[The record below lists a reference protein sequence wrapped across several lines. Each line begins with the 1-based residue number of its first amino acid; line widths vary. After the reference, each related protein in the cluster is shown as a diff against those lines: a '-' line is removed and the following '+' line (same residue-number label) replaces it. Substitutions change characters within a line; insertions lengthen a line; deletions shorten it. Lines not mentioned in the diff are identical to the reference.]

1 MLASAGIDGTVR
13 LWDPK
18 TGKSR
23 GEPLLGHT
31 GGVRGITFGQVDGQ
45 TMLASAGADG
55 TVRIWDPRTRTQQLG
70 PIEGHTGSALGVAMT
85 VVGDQPMLASAGD
98 DGTVRLWD
106 PRTGS
111 PLMEPLK
118 GHAGGV
124 RAVRFGEVDRRTVLA
139 SASDDGTARL
149 WDPSTGAPLLDRL
162 TGHTGLVRSVSFVTV
177 NDRVFLAS
185 AGIDG
190 TVRLWDPRTGIPH
203 PEPIVSP
210 VGDLRS
216 VAFAGDGDSAL
227 IAIGGGA
234 GGAVARLSDVLD
246 VRWMQTREADRS
258 AIVSADIV
266 DAVDAFGRV
275 ILARHLHGV
284 IGQLTATQM
293 PGESPTVVISIDGR
307 WGSGKTTLARLLVK
321 EMTGERADG
330 GAPRL
335 PYNPLVVGF
344 DAWRES
350 AIAPHWWSI
359 AAALNRGIRRE
370 RGLIARIS
378 MTLTGSVR
386 RIVQSPVSLAAV
398 ALTILVVLGFM
409 AIRGA
414 APNQLNQTLT
424 IIQVFI
430 TAATAIFATA
440 ALAVRSLFWS
450 SPALGRLHV
459 RADDNPLGEVARMV
473 STLRRWSPRE
483 RTDPLVETAV
493 VVALIVVAT
502 YAGRLIH
509 DRHQLMIPTG
519 RRLPAIVDHPLA
531 LCVGGVVALLVVAAG
546 HLSRTALV
554 PAIAPYDAAPAT
566 RAERFSM
573 WLRAHRVWR
582 WAAAL
587 AVGVLAGAVVSAPR
601 PSSPGQVRLT
611 LLLLIVVAVALVL
624 LYWRY
629 VRSPHRGPR
638 RPVVLVLDELDRC
651 SASTVVAYLETVH
664 TLLRK
669 GDTRDRS
676 ETAGWRSP
684 APLIVL
690 VLADG
695 RWVRTAFTSAYEAY
709 KDLGSPVRTL
719 GGDFLQKLFDHTVL
733 VPELTAEHVERM
745 LTRVALRVEPP
756 PPPAESPEA
765 PQPDGVA
772 KSIGAPDVPDRQT
785 TAEASAEHELLAE
798 EQRAADEALA
808 AASPQTAE
816 LREAHLL
823 SSYTAILP
831 SNPRLIRRVAN
842 AWGMLDALKSHLG
855 HGQSDDTI
863 IRAAVLYVAFPSLV
877 DTLLDD
883 PIAPNLPDRI
893 EERPPEPN
901 LWLRPD
907 VLAVLTRANGTLV
920 PPESIARC
928 YGKTYPST

>member
-1 MLASAGIDGTVR
+1 VAWGVDNRTDVLASAGIDGTVR

-18 TGKSR
+18 TGKIR

-31 GGVRGITFGQVDGQ
+31 GGVRGITFGQVGDQ

-55 TVRIWDPRTRTQQLG
+55 TVRIWDPRTRTQRLG
-70 PIEGHTGSALGVAMT
+70 PIEGHTGSALGVAMA

-124 RAVRFGEVDRRTVLA
+124 RAVRFGEVDGRTVLA

-190 TVRLWDPRTGIPH
+190 TVRLWDPRTGTPH

-216 VAFAGDGDSAL
+216 VAFADDADGGGL

-246 VRWMQTREADRS
+246 VRWMQTRDADRS

-284 IGQLTATQM
+284 IGQLAATQT

-321 EMTGERADG
+321 EMTGAQADG

-335 PYNPLVVGF
+335 PYNPLVIGF

-350 AIAPHWWSI
+350 AVAPHWWSI

-386 RIVQSPVSLAAV
+386 RILQSPVSLAAV

-509 DRHQLMIPTG
+509 DRHQVMIPTG
-519 RRLPAIVDHPLA
+519 RRLPTIIDRPLA
-531 LCVGGVVALLVVAAG
+531 LCVGGVVVLLMIAASRQ
-546 HLSRTALV
+546 SRTALA
-554 PAIAPYDAAPAT
+554 PEIAGYDAAPAT
-566 RAERFSM
+566 RLHRFSM
-573 WLRAHRVWR
+573 WLRTHRVWS
-582 WAAAL
+582 WVAAL

-601 PSSPGQVRLT
+601 PSSPGKVRLT

-629 VRSPHRGPR
+629 VRSPLRGPR

-745 LTRVALRVEPP
+745 LTRVALHVEPP
-756 PPPAESPEA
+756 PTPEA

-772 KSIGAPDVPDRQT
+772 VSVGAPNVPDRQ
-785 TAEASAEHELLAE
+785 ASAEHELLAE
-798 EQRAADEALA
+798 QERAADEALA

-877 DTLLDD
+877 DSLLD
-883 PIAPNLPDRI
+883 APTAPAIPDLPS
-893 EERPPEPN
+893 EPS

-920 PPESIARC
+920 PPQSIARC
-928 YGKTYPST
+928 YGKTYPPA